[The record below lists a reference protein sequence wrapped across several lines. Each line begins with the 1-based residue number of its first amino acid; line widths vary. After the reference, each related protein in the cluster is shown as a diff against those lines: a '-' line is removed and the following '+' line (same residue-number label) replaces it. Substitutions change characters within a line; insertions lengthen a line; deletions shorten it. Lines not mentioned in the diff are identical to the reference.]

1 MSLQYHSCTANK
13 TGSCVSL
20 TQKGYQTKVRI
31 TFTNYYF
38 GSSNLSL
45 FDKED
50 TVEQLLFSEQM
61 LTSRTSQ
68 KRCVILLTLSE
79 LSTKRVYGWLRMK
92 LSRLGKQMEHLLV
105 FRGGRHS
112 SLELVYHLL
121 TRSTMEQT
129 VLSSVSELANSIIY
143 L

>member
-13 TGSCVSL
+13 TGSSVSL

-50 TVEQLLFSEQM
+50 TVEHAVVL
-61 LTSRTSQ
+61 RTNVNFQ
-68 KRCVILLTLSE
+68 D
-79 LSTKRVYGWLRMK
+79 
-92 LSRLGKQMEHLLV
+92 
-105 FRGGRHS
+105 
-112 SLELVYHLL
+112 
-121 TRSTMEQT
+121 
-129 VLSSVSELANSIIY
+129 LAEEMCNIVDAE
-143 L
+143 